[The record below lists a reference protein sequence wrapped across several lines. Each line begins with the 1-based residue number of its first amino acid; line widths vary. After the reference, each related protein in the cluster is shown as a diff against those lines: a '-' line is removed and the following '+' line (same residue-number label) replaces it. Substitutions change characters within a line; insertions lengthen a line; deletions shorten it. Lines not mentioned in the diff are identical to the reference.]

1 MRKTN
6 QEIQPQEVWSA
17 WVKYEENPTEGKYRP
32 VIVISV
38 EKDVAK
44 VLSIPIT
51 SARPR
56 DEYDIEVFDWQD
68 VPLDKLS
75 TARISKVLLIPISDF
90 RKK

>member
-1 MRKTN
+1 MKKTN

-44 VLSIPIT
+44 VLSIPYHLRA
-51 SARPR
+51 SSR
-56 DEYDIEVFDWQD
+56 
-68 VPLDKLS
+68 
-75 TARISKVLLIPISDF
+75 
-90 RKK
+90 